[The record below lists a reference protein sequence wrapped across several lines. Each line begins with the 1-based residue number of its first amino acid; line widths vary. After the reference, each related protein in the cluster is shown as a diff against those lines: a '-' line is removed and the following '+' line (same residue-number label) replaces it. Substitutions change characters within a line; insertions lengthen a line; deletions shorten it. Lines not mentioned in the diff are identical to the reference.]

1 MNAATATTY
10 QCDSVGHFE
19 FGVLEALE
27 ASAVP
32 LTVQLTCAA
41 PRPAFSPVPA
51 GTLLPVPVP
60 LPLLL
65 LPPLLPL
72 PPLPLPPLV
81 PPAPLL
87 LLPVVAPAPLLPLA
101 VSPFIGVVLHA
112 ARPSAMTPPR
122 IKLDIVVFIIAPYV
136 VRVCRCWR
144 EF

>member
-51 GTLLPVPVP
+51 GTLLPV
-60 LPLLL
+60 L
-65 LPPLLPL
+65 LPLPL
-72 PPLPLPPLV
+72 PPLPL
-81 PPAPLL
+81 
-87 LLPVVAPAPLLPLA
+87 VAPAPLLPLA
-101 VSPFIGVVLHA
+101 VSPFIGVVLQA